1 MSSKTKNTLRLIS
14 VVLVLLLV
22 FMKIGMFPIADIYE
36 KFWAM
41 VLAYALMLITLK

>member
-1 MSSKTKNTLRLIS
+1 MSSKTKNTIRLIS
-14 VVLVLLLV
+14 VLLVLVLV

-41 VLAYALMLITLK
+41 ILAYALILITLK